1 MIFNEI
7 NSIPCSIHGARQIL
21 FVGQHQNRHR
31 VLLRQFTNLQQLQL
45 RLLQPLRVARVH
57 HEDDA
62 IRAAGVAAPQR
73 PGLVLAAHVPQQEV
87 VRFAAALRAN
97 TNLKKKNLSNIYSI

>member
-1 MIFNEI
+1 M
-7 NSIPCSIHGARQIL
+7 
-21 FVGQHQNRHR
+21 
-31 VLLRQFTNLQQLQL
+31 LLRQFTNLQQLQL

-73 PGLVLAAHVPQQEV
+73 PGLVLPAHVPQQEIV
-87 VRFAAALRAN
+87 GFAAALSAN
-97 TNLKKKNLSNIYSI
+97 TNLKKKEIVKT

>member
-1 MIFNEI
+1 MTFNEI

-73 PGLVLAAHVPQQEV
+73 PRLVLPAHVPQQEV

-97 TNLKKKNLSNIYSI
+97 TNLKKKEFVKT